1 MLKTNLKP
9 ISGKIIIDW
18 AKDAQN
24 TTDSGIILTESI
36 KRNDVATVI
45 AVSDGSDFQV
55 GQKVIFDK
63 MAGQFVRDALDQQVL
78 ILKESDIWGIVE

>member
-1 MLKTNLKP
+1 MIQTNLKP
-9 ISGKIIIDW
+9 IPGKIIIDW
-18 AKDAQN
+18 AKDAEN

-45 AVSDGSDFQV
+45 AVADGSDFTV

-63 MAGQFVRDALDQQVL
+63 LAGQFVRDGLDQQVL
-78 ILKESDIWGIVE
+78 ILKETDIWGIVE